1 MSQRERKTR
10 LAFLSAS
17 VAAFALAAFMVFDYA
32 PQGSLRVGALVA
44 HADGKKLYTCGMH
57 PNVVQEGPGT
67 CPICSMDLTPMKGVS
82 VAASERKTATRKI
95 KHWRAPMDPKY
106 IRDKPG
112 KSPMGMDLVP
122 VYETD
127 NDDGGNVISIDPV
140 VVQNMG
146 VRVAHVKRGSLFR
159 KVRTIG
165 EVVVAED
172 LVSVVNL
179 RFSGW
184 IEKLYVD
191 KTGIKVRRGQPL
203 FRIYSPEL
211 VSAQEEYLLA
221 VRTAGRDSPLAQS
234 AMRRLSLWDLSS
246 KTIANIEKRGKALRN
261 LTISAPRAGFVLHK
275 NVVLGARAMAG
286 QDLFRIGKLDAV
298 WVHAQV
304 YDFDAP
310 WIHVGQNA
318 TMELSFERGKYYK
331 GKVGY
336 VYPTLDTKTRTLT
349 VRLEFQN
356 PSLQLKPGM
365 FTTVRIETR
374 NKDNVLLVPTEAIL
388 RSGERNL
395 VFVVKGMGKYEPR
408 QLVTGMSGEG
418 HLTEVLSGLT
428 AEEVV
433 VVSGQ
438 FLLDSESQLQEALQK
453 LLAARL
459 QRKQR
464 QEGSTENAPVPT
476 PVPKGSWTCS
486 MHPQIVE
493 PKGGSC
499 PICGMDL
506 VEKRSGQI
514 TAPPGRADKGEKR
527 GTAPKE
533 TAHRWTCPMH
543 SQIIK
548 DGKGPCPICGMDL
561 VVKPKTDNHGK

>member
-1 MSQRERKTR
+1 MSKLGKSTR
-10 LAFLSAS
+10 LSLLLAGLFGF
-17 VAAFALAAFMVFDYA
+17 VLAAILVFDYA
-32 PQGSLRVGALVA
+32 PRGELRVGAPIA
-44 HADGKKLYTCGMH
+44 QAQGKKLYTCGMH
-57 PNVVQEGPGT
+57 PNVIQEGPGT
-67 CPICSMDLTPMKGVS
+67 CPICSMDLTPMK
-82 VAASERKTATRKI
+82 ASTTNTSKRKQKKRKI
-95 KHWRAPMDPKY
+95 KHWRAPMDPAY
-106 IRDKPG
+106 IRSKPG

-122 VYETD
+122 VYETE
-127 NDDGGNVISIDPV
+127 NDDGGNIISVDPV

-179 RFSGW
+179 KFSGW

-191 KTGIKVRRGQPL
+191 KTGVKVRRGQPL

-221 VRTAGRDSPLAQS
+221 VRTAGRESPLAKS
-234 AMRRLSLWDLSS
+234 AMRRLALWDLGASTLS
-246 KTIANIEKRGKALRN
+246 RIEKSGKAKRT
-261 LTISAPRAGFVLHK
+261 LTISAPRSGFVLHK
-275 NVVLGARAMAG
+275 NVVQGARAAAG
-286 QDLFRIGKLDAV
+286 QNLFRIGKLDAV

-336 VYPTLDTKTRTLT
+336 VYPTLDAKTRTLT
-349 VRLEFQN
+349 VRLEFRN

-388 RSGERNL
+388 RSGERNI
-395 VFVVKGMGKYEPR
+395 VFVAKGMGKYEPR

-459 QRKQR
+459 HRKN
-464 QEGSTENAPVPT
+464 SAPQATKKPHSAH
-476 PVPKGSWTCS
+476 PQGPQWTCP
-486 MHPQIVE
+486 MHSQILAE
-493 PKGGSC
+493 KGGSC

-506 VEKRSGQI
+506 V
-514 TAPPGRADKGEKR
+514 PKGK
-527 GTAPKE
+527 AK
-533 TAHRWTCPMH
+533 
-543 SQIIK
+543 
-548 DGKGPCPICGMDL
+548 
-561 VVKPKTDNHGK
+561 